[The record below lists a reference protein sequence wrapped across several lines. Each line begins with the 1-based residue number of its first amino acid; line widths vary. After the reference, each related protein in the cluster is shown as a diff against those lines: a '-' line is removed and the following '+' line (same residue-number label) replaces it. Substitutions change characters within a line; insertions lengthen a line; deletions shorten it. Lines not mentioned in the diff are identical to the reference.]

1 MNLRTH
7 KACKPVLISATVCY
21 QDFNSL
27 KFQSLGTSQYFGRMG
42 GKGNLTI
49 YIFFF
54 FAKKSTNLLTVT
66 GGRGGVFL
74 ILLGAAIL
82 RWWLD
87 LFGSGSMKKGE
98 VFR

>member
-54 FAKKSTNLLTVT
+54 LLRSLQSVNCNRGEGGSIFNFAGCCHTQVVA
-66 GGRGGVFL
+66 GFVWIR
-74 ILLGAAIL
+74 
-82 RWWLD
+82 
-87 LFGSGSMKKGE
+87 
-98 VFR
+98 